1 MSFKHIDNPFYRKK
15 EDYYRVYLRNIFEFD
30 EEVIQKYKRE
40 TLTKTYI
47 YSDLN
52 ILEITKNNEIVKI
65 EYIDVPIYSKS
76 FAEKNIS
83 LLIDKSKEKRGE
95 IVFQIPLNHE
105 KICTE
110 IDIYSI
116 NPKSNLKFNVVK
128 IKDEIV
134 DFYFTTNEDLEHVFI
149 KEELFTFVPLL
160 K

>member
-1 MSFKHIDNPFYRKK
+1 MSFKHIDNPFYTKK
-15 EDYYRVYLRNIFEFD
+15 NDYYRVYLKNFFEFD
-30 EEVIQKYKRE
+30 EEVIKKFKRE

-52 ILEITKNNEIVKI
+52 ILEVIKNNEIVKL
-65 EYIDVPIYSKS
+65 EYIDIPVYNKS
-76 FAEKNIS
+76 FTEKNLSIF
-83 LLIDKSKEKRGE
+83 IDKSKEKRGE
-95 IVFQIPLNHE
+95 TVFQIPFNHE
-105 KICTE
+105 KIYKE

-116 NPKSNLKFNVVK
+116 TPKSNLKFNVVK

-149 KEELFTFVPLL
+149 KEDLFTFVSLL